1 MPDGNCYLFL
11 FFVVLCFNGL
21 MILAVNYYI
30 QTATEVENESD
41 ASEMRLRLSM
51 LKHYQFPGDSPFDQN
66 CLLKKENN
74 IK

>member
-1 MPDGNCYLFL
+1 
-11 FFVVLCFNGL
+11 